1 MQYKDFIDNYTEE
14 FQILD
19 LLDWLNKSKDF
30 WEIPD
35 YLEVDSNN
43 EKTDEEFHQRDQDL
57 SFSSQ
62 DNWLLW
68 FDLGYHYTF
77 QVYLASN
84 NLNHI
89 YVFFFSCIHCNYVYV
104 QFAVKP
110 VIFYQYLFLLQLK
123 AFIF

>member
-43 EKTDEEFHQRDQDL
+43 EKTDEESHQKDQDL
-57 SFSSQ
+57 SSSSQ
-62 DNWLLW
+62 DN
-68 FDLGYHYTF
+68 
-77 QVYLASN
+77 
-84 NLNHI
+84 
-89 YVFFFSCIHCNYVYV
+89 
-104 QFAVKP
+104 
-110 VIFYQYLFLLQLK
+110 
-123 AFIF
+123 